1 MIMYISLTVIA
12 VVFLGSIWYTK
23 KAKREN
29 KLVLQR
35 RTIESLPSVLS
46 TLGVL
51 GTFIGITAGLVKFDT
66 GDLDSSIPLLLSGL
80 QTAFFTSLAGMLGS
94 LLLRH
99 FVTNID
105 YDAQD
110 AGISSSQQA
119 AITICQEIQKMSNA
133 LQQDAQ
139 LRQQDS
145 QAMLTALQSMMS
157 QQTAFYNS
165 VSTQLANVPQMSQS
179 ITNVENAANQMLVF
193 ARSQDASLSEIKDSQ
208 NQLIGHATNQYDLL
222 EAIRDTANANAPLIK
237 EIAEAAP
244 EINRNVGELLDIAN
258 GDSTTIQEILD
269 ETKLFSEVLRGEIDD
284 IEIKMADQNK
294 FLADKIT
301 GISDVL
307 HNEIAGLKNQMDARN
322 LLLTQKFDEF
332 SELLKKSN
340 TEALVEVMK
349 KVTEEFQKSMNELI
363 GKLIQENFDQLN
375 KSVEQLNQWQQEN
388 KAMIESL
395 TKQYKE
401 METAFESTSTTVK
414 QVSSDVLQLAG
425 NGGKL
430 SQLIGQLQKV
440 MIDDDKFVQ
449 IAGKLESTA
458 TLAKT
463 NMESF
468 DKSTTEM
475 QEWINKQRNF
485 ADSVKSLIAKLDELN
500 RFRDFNDGFWRDTKA
515 KMNESVGIIENGSR
529 VLQAQ
534 LTNLDKK
541 FYDRLTTTLSE
552 LDACIQAMTDAN
564 NNHSR
569 R

>member
-1 MIMYISLTVIA
+1 MIMYISLAVIA

-133 LQQDAQ
+133 LQQDSQ
-139 LRQQDS
+139 QRQQDS
-145 QAMLTALQSMMS
+145 QAMLSALQSMMS

-165 VSTQLANVPQMSQS
+165 VSTQLVNVPQMSQS

-208 NQLIGHATNQYDLL
+208 TQLIGHATNQYDLL

-244 EINRNVGELLDIAN
+244 EVNRNVGELLDIAN

-307 HNEIAGLKNQMDARN
+307 HNEIAGLKNQMDATN

-401 METAFESTSTTVK
+401 METDFESTSTTVK

-485 ADSVKSLIAKLDELN
+485 ADSVKSLLVKLDELN

>member
-1 MIMYISLTVIA
+1 MIMYISLAVIA

-133 LQQDAQ
+133 LQQDSQ
-139 LRQQDS
+139 QRQQDS
-145 QAMLTALQSMMS
+145 QAMLSALQSMMS

-165 VSTQLANVPQMSQS
+165 VSTQLVNVPQMSQS

-208 NQLIGHATNQYDLL
+208 TQLIGHATNQYDLL

-244 EINRNVGELLDIAN
+244 EVNRNVGELLDIAN

-307 HNEIAGLKNQMDARN
+307 HNEIAGLKNQMDATN

-401 METAFESTSTTVK
+401 METDFESTSTTVK

-449 IAGKLESTA
+449 MPGKLESTA

-485 ADSVKSLIAKLDELN
+485 ADSVKSLIVKLDELN

>member
-1 MIMYISLTVIA
+1 MYISLAVIA

-23 KAKREN
+23 KAKSEN

-80 QTAFFTSLAGMLGS
+80 QTAFFTSLAGMLGA

-133 LQQDAQ
+133 LQQDSQ
-139 LRQQDS
+139 QRQQDS
-145 QAMLTALQSMMS
+145 QAMLSALQSMMS

-179 ITNVENAANQMLVF
+179 ITNVENAANQMLVY

-208 NQLIGHATNQYDLL
+208 THLIGHATNQYDLL

-244 EINRNVGELLDIAN
+244 EVNRNVGELLDIAN

-269 ETKLFSEVLRGEIDD
+269 ETKLFSKVLRGEIDD

-307 HNEIAGLKNQMDARN
+307 HNEIAGLKNQMDATN

-375 KSVEQLNQWQQEN
+375 KSVEQLNHWQQEN

-401 METAFESTSTTVK
+401 METDFESTSTTVK

>member
-1 MIMYISLTVIA
+1 MADYKVGQKIRIIRMDDNNGKDVQAHEYNGKVGIIRLIDDIGQLHLEGGGLA
-12 VVFLGSIWYTK
+12 V
-23 KAKREN
+23 N
-29 KLVLQR
+29 
-35 RTIESLPSVLS
+35 P
-46 TLGVL
+46 
-51 GTFIGITAGLVKFDT
+51 
-66 GDLDSSIPLLLSGL
+66 
-80 QTAFFTSLAGMLGS
+80 
-94 LLLRH
+94 
-99 FVTNID
+99 
-105 YDAQD
+105 
-110 AGISSSQQA
+110 
-119 AITICQEIQKMSNA
+119 
-133 LQQDAQ
+133 
-139 LRQQDS
+139 
-145 QAMLTALQSMMS
+145 
-157 QQTAFYNS
+157 
-165 VSTQLANVPQMSQS
+165 
-179 ITNVENAANQMLVF
+179 
-193 ARSQDASLSEIKDSQ
+193 
-208 NQLIGHATNQYDLL
+208 
-222 EAIRDTANANAPLIK
+222 
-237 EIAEAAP
+237 
-244 EINRNVGELLDIAN
+244 
-258 GDSTTIQEILD
+258 
-269 ETKLFSEVLRGEIDD
+269 EIDD

-307 HNEIAGLKNQMDARN
+307 HNEIAGLKNQMDATN

-401 METAFESTSTTVK
+401 MESDFESTSTTVK
-414 QVSSDVLQLAG
+414 QISSDVLQLAG

-485 ADSVKSLIAKLDELN
+485 ADSVKSLIVKLDELN